1 MWCACAMR
9 IKMLLVAGGIAG
21 AAGALV
27 ALKLRTEG
35 DPKEAMAHRMREHLE
50 SMPEEFPPRM
60 MLDNLAATRVNT
72 EKILQIL
79 GDQGTPVGAASDNL
93 AADDQV

>member
-1 MWCACAMR
+1 MGIR
-9 IKMLLVAGGIAG
+9 TLLVIGGIAG
-21 AAGALV
+21 AAGTLV
-27 ALKLRTEG
+27 ALRLRTEG

-50 SMPEEFPPRM
+50 SMPADFPPRM

-79 GDQGTPVGAASDNL
+79 GDRSTPVGAASGKL

>member
-1 MWCACAMR
+1 
-9 IKMLLVAGGIAG
+9 MLLVVGGIAG

-35 DPKEAMAHRMREHLE
+35 DPKQAMAHRMRQHLE
-50 SMPEEFPPRM
+50 SMPEDFPPRM
-60 MLDNLAATRVNT
+60 MLDNLAAVRVNT
-72 EKILQIL
+72 EKILHIL
-79 GDQGTPVGAASDNL
+79 DDQGAPVAAV